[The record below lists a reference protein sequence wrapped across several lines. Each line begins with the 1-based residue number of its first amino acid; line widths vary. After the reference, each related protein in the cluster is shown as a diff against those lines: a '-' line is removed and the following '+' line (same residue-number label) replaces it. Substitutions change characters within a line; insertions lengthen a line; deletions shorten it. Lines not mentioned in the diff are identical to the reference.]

1 MVSFARFTRLTS
13 RFNVMTDSN
22 ETRIRILEAA
32 VRVFSQ
38 KGYHETRVD
47 DIVAESGSSKGSL
60 YFHFPSKE
68 KIFLALIDTFTSL
81 LETRLRESLEKEEHG
96 LQQLDSALQS
106 SLKLF
111 QQYRGLAKIVLV
123 QAVGLGAA
131 FEEHRRSINDRFA
144 AIIQNRLER
153 GISDGSIPPLQTEI
167 AARAWVGALNEIVI
181 HWIYSGDT
189 DLQETL
195 PALRI
200 FLLRSIGISEERI
213 ARNLDQSNKE
223 NP

>member
-1 MVSFARFTRLTS
+1 MIYNAALLQPTNAKS
-13 RFNVMTDSN
+13 RKLMTDSN
-22 ETRIRILEAA
+22 ETRTRILEAA
-32 VRVFSQ
+32 ARVFAQ

-47 DIVAESGSSKGSL
+47 DIVAESGSSKGSV

-68 KIFLALIDTFTSL
+68 TIFLALIDTFTSL
-81 LETRLRESLEKEEHG
+81 LETRLREAMDKEQHG
-96 LQQLDSALQS
+96 LQQVDSALNT

-131 FEEHRRSINDRFA
+131 FEERRREINNRFT
-144 AIIQNRLER
+144 AIIQSRLER
-153 GISDGSIPPLQTEI
+153 AVQDGSIPPLQSDL

-181 HWIYSGDT
+181 HWIYTGNT
-189 DLQETL
+189 DLQESL
-195 PALRI
+195 PALRV
-200 FLLRSIGISEERI
+200 FLLRSIGVSPERI
-213 ARNLDQSNKE
+213 EQN